1 MEIHNLP
8 WNIIDGVAI
17 IALII
22 IFLLSVVVRK
32 HRKIRKLEQEI
43 AKHATMLQTELQ
55 KQTILATELTNL
67 QTDFNQNVLID
78 PITQLP
84 SFKVF
89 EDRLQQTLHQSERHK
104 LIFAVMYLDID
115 DFKVLNNVLGYE
127 AGDLLLKELVIR
139 LGPCIRK
146 VDSMCHITNDC
157 FAFVL
162 PQLSKAETA
171 AYVAQRLL
179 DAVSQP
185 FSILEHELFITASIG
200 ITVYPADGT
209 EIAQLLK
216 NADIALHQA
225 KSRGRNIFQ
234 FYHEDMYA
242 LSHRELILNSC
253 LRGDSI
259 YQEFKL
265 YYQPIVNVNTKEVIA
280 MEALLRWQHPELGM
294 VAPQDFLRLAE
305 NNNRIGAIGE
315 WVLRNACE
323 QFKKWLGQGFH
334 LRNIA
339 VNVSLRQLENTNFT
353 HRVSQILQD
362 LKMEP
367 ACLMLEISESVLL
380 PKLNLVEKTLHML
393 KHLGVQIAID
403 DFGTGYLSL
412 QHLRRFP
419 VNCLK
424 IDNILVQEMMI
435 DPECEAIVK
444 TIIGLAKSL
453 KLETVAEGV
462 EGEKQ
467 KLMLKENGCALMQGF
482 LFCRPLLAK
491 EFTPPLLK
499 TISEHV

>member
-1 MEIHNLP
+1 MAPHIMSWSFLVG
-8 WNIIDGVAI
+8 ILSVAFI
-17 IALII
+17 L
-22 IFLLSVVVRK
+22 FLLDNVIRK
-32 HRKIRKLEQEI
+32 QRKITRLEREI
-43 AKHATMLQTELQ
+43 KDHAAVLQTELQ
-55 KQTILATELTNL
+55 KQTILSAELSNL

-89 EDRLQQTLHQSERHK
+89 EDRLLQTLHQSERHK
-104 LIFAVMYLDID
+104 LIFAIMYLDID
-115 DFKVLNNVLGYE
+115 DFKVINNVLGYE
-127 AGDLLLKELVIR
+127 VGDLLLKDLVTR
-139 LGPCIRK
+139 LAPCVRK

-185 FSILEHELFITASIG
+185 FTILDHELFITASIG
-200 ITVYPADGT
+200 ITVFPTDGT
-209 EIAQLLK
+209 ESAQLLK

-225 KSRGRNIFQ
+225 KSRGRNMFQ

-253 LRGDSI
+253 LRGDTI
-259 YQEFKL
+259 FQEFAL
-265 YYQPIVNVNTKEVIA
+265 YYQPVVNVNTKEVIA

-323 QFKKWLGQGFH
+323 QFQKWVAQGFH
-334 LRNIA
+334 LRNVA

-353 HRVSQILQD
+353 YRVSQVLQD

-367 ACLMLEISESVLL
+367 SCLMLEVSESVLL

-435 DPECEAIVK
+435 DTESEAIVK
-444 TIIGLAKSL
+444 TIIALARSL

-467 KLMLKENGCALMQGF
+467 KILLKEYGCALMQGY
-482 LFCRPLLAK
+482 LFCRPLLPK
-491 EFTPPLLK
+491 EFTTPLLK